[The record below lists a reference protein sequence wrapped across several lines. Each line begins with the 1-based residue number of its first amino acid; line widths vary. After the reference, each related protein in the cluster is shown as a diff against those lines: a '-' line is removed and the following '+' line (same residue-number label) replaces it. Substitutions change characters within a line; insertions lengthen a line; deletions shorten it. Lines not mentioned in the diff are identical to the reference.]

1 VGSATAEYEST
12 LSTGHFENF
21 YSNGGTLTSRGYNV
35 SSDGTGGLS
44 ATGDLPSTD
53 PKLGAL
59 TFNGGPIP
67 TFNTKL
73 GSPAIAIAPQKGRAT
88 VDERGFLRHATSA
101 DGGALEHIPSGD
113 VNGDGMVDVADVF
126 FLINFLF
133 ASGPLP
139 VNEGDVN
146 ADGVIDVADV
156 FYLINTLFASGPA
169 PA

>member
-1 VGSATAEYEST
+1 
-12 LSTGHFENF
+12 
-21 YSNGGTLTSRGYNV
+21 
-35 SSDGTGGLS
+35 
-44 ATGDLPSTD
+44 
-53 PKLGAL
+53 
-59 TFNGGPIP
+59 
-67 TFNTKL
+67 
-73 GSPAIAIAPQKGRAT
+73 